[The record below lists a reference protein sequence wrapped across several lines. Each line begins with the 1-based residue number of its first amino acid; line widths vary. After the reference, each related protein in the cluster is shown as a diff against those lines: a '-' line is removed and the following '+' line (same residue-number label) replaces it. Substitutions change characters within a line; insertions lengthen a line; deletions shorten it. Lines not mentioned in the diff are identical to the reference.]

1 MKKALVDVVSL
12 LVSNKKIICFDIDG
26 VICNN
31 TWGDYL
37 NAKPHQKAIDKINH
51 LYEIGNKIILFTARF
66 MGKHNES
73 KNKAYDE
80 GFEFTKNQ
88 LNSWGVKYHEL
99 KMGKPSY
106 DIIVDDKHFNY
117 DNKWIEDL

>member
-1 MKKALVDVVSL
+1 MKKAHVGVESL
-12 LVSNKKIICFDIDG
+12 LVSNQRIICFDIDG

-31 TWGDYL
+31 TWGNYSQ
-37 NAKPHQKAIDKINH
+37 AKPYQKAIDKINH
-51 LYEIGNKIILFTARF
+51 LYEMGNKIILFTARF

-73 KNKAYDE
+73 IKKAHDE
-80 GFEFTKNQ
+80 GYEFTKKQ

-117 DNKWIEDL
+117 DSRWIENL